1 MMTQHYEV
9 ITEVLGGPSR
19 LPLSPQSELDL
30 VELVRQGL
38 TRQALFH
45 LADTLDLS
53 PAETASIFRL
63 SVRTL
68 QRFRQKPDEQ
78 QELLESAVSDRL
90 VQLAE
95 LYAYGL
101 EVLSKENF
109 LQWMQTSLRTL
120 GGKRPK
126 ELLFSSVGID
136 MVKDELT
143 RIEYGVYS

>member
-1 MMTQHYEV
+1 MTNLNYDI
-9 ITEVLGGPSR
+9 ITEVLGGPKL
-19 LPLSPQSELDL
+19 LPVTLQTELDL

-45 LADTLDLS
+45 LANIFQLT
-53 PAETASIFRL
+53 PAEIASIFHI

-68 QRFRQKPDEQ
+68 QRYKQKPEED
-78 QELLESAVSDRL
+78 LEILEASVSDRL

-101 EVLSKENF
+101 EVLGKENF
-109 LQWMQTSLRTL
+109 LQWVQTSLRTL

-126 ELLFSSVGID
+126 ELLFSSIGID

-143 RIEYGVYS
+143 RIEYGVYA